1 MLVLLVAFAVLPL
14 ALPWLMGRLGPRGF
28 FVAALVPIIAFVYT
42 ALQTPRVVSGE
53 VLTESYAWIPSL
65 GLSLSM
71 RMDTLGWLM
80 ALIVTGVGALVMIYC
95 RWYFA
100 DTTKDAGA
108 KSSKGA
114 KSSQGTAGATAT
126 AGSAR
131 KKRVKPGVGMFSA
144 SLLAFAGA
152 MYGLVL
158 TDDLIV
164 LVMFWEITSIL
175 SYLLIGFYHARG
187 ASRRAALQ
195 ALLVTTLGG
204 LVMFVGAVILVV
216 QAGTTSLSAILAAY
230 TAAGSALAGNALINT
245 AIVLLLVGALSKSA
259 IFPFHFWLPGAM
271 AAPTPVS
278 AYLHAA
284 AMVKAGI
291 YLIARLAPAFA
302 HSEPWR
308 PIVIGLGLFTMLLGG
323 LQALRESDLKRILAF
338 GTVSQLGMLT
348 VVLGYGERNS
358 ALAGLALLLGHA
370 LFKSAL
376 FLVVGVID
384 RQLSTRDIGEL
395 SGVGRQA
402 PTLAIA
408 SMVAVGSMVGLAPTV
423 GFVAKEAVL
432 TSLLEGGSRPDA
444 VIPLVGIVLGSVLT
458 TAYGLRFIW
467 GAFWT
472 KRDASGEKLPTTVWP
487 DPPIGF
493 LASPVVLA
501 ALTLIAGFA
510 APLLDVAFSGYA
522 DTLPS
527 AGGEGHPYH
536 LALWH
541 GWEPALFL
549 SLASIALGAGLFWV
563 AQRTRR
569 VPRRLLPFTA
579 ADVYNGT
586 LRGIARVAV
595 WTTTLTQ
602 RGSLPVYV
610 GTIFVVFV
618 AAEGTALLASP
629 EWRVSFDLW
638 QTPMQLMA
646 APIMIIAGLV
656 AVRAQKRYT
665 GVVLVS
671 VTGLGMVALF
681 ATSGAPDLALTQIL
695 VETVTL
701 VTFAL
706 VLRRIPA
713 RMGEHNASVWPVA
726 RMVLAVAVGATMA
739 MVALVAT
746 GARVAEPIS
755 TAFPDLAYNLGH
767 GKNVVNVA
775 LVDLRGWDTMGEL
788 SVLILAATGVA
799 SLVFVTHRS
808 DLISQSIS
816 ALPTAATRTRR
827 PLVETSE
834 GLRARTA
841 GSSSTRQAWLVGGQ
855 RMRPENRSIMLE
867 VIVRVLFHTIIV
879 VSIYLLFAGHNLP
892 GGGFAGGLVAGMA
905 LVMRYIAGGRYE
917 LGAAAPTDAGRLLG
931 AGMTLAIA
939 CAVVPLLF
947 GAAPLTSW
955 FWEADLPVIGHV
967 EFVTSTLFDIGVY
980 LVVIG
985 LVLDVLRSLGGEVDR
1000 QTQALRQAQPPAAGQ
1015 APEAVQGA
1023 HGMPGVSAS

>member
-1 MLVLLVAFAVLPL
+1 MLVFLAAFAVIPL
-14 ALPWLMGRLGPRGF
+14 ALPWLVGRIGSRAF
-28 FVAALVPIIAFVYT
+28 FVAALLPVVAFVH
-42 ALQTPRVVSGE
+42 AAMATPEVIAGRVPA
-53 VLTESYAWIPSL
+53 ESLPWIPQL
-65 GLSLSM
+65 GIDLSM
-71 RMDTLGWLM
+71 RMDTLSWVLT
-80 ALIVTGVGALVMIYC
+80 LIVTGVGALVLLYC
-95 RWYFA
+95 RWYF
-100 DTTKDAGA
+100 DGKT
-108 KSSKGA
+108 
-114 KSSQGTAGATAT
+114 Q
-126 AGSAR
+126 
-131 KKRVKPGVGMFSA
+131 GVGLFA
-144 SLLAFAGA
+144 AVLLGFAGA

-158 TDDLIV
+158 TDDIIV

-204 LVMFVGAVILVV
+204 LVMFVGAVMLSVIY
-216 QAGTTSLSAILAAY
+216 GTNSITAIVSDAAALRPGSDGLLA
-230 TAAGSALAGNALINT
+230 T

-302 HSEPWR
+302 ENELWR
-308 PIVIGLGLFTMLLGG
+308 PIVIGLGIFTMLLGG
-323 LQALRESDLKRILAF
+323 FQALRESDLKRILAF

-358 ALAGLALLLGHA
+358 ALAGLALLIGHA

-376 FLVVGVID
+376 FLIVGIID

-402 PTLAIA
+402 PTLAVVSIIAIA
-408 SMVAVGSMVGLAPTV
+408 SMVGFAPTV

-432 TSLLEGGSRPDA
+432 TSLLEGGTRPDA
-444 VIPLVGIVLGSVLT
+444 LIPLLGILLGSILT
-458 TAYGLRFIW
+458 TAYGLRFVW

-472 KRDASGEKLPTTVWP
+472 KKDAAGAARPVTPWP
-487 DPPIGF
+487 DPPLGF
-493 LASPVVLA
+493 LAAPILLA
-501 ALTLIAGFA
+501 ALTLAAGFT
-510 APLLDVAFSGYA
+510 APLLDTAFSGYA
-522 DTLPS
+522 DTLP
-527 AGGEGHPYH
+527 AVGGYPYH

-549 SLASIALGAGLFWV
+549 SLGSIALGAVVFAV
-563 AQRTRR
+563 AQRTGRMPHR
-569 VPRRLLPFTA
+569 VLPFTA
-579 ADVYNGT
+579 ADVYNLV
-586 LRGIARVAV
+586 LRLIARIAV
-595 WTTTLTQ
+595 WTTTFTQ

-618 AAEGTALLASP
+618 AAEGTALFASGD
-629 EWRVSFDLW
+629 WQISLDAW
-638 QTPMQLMA
+638 QTPMQLVV
-646 APIMIIAGLV
+646 APIMIIAGIF
-656 AVRAQKRYT
+656 AVRARKRYT

-671 VTGLGMVALF
+671 ATGLGMVALF

-701 VTFAL
+701 VAFAL

-713 RMGEHNASVWPVA
+713 RLGEHNASVKPILRA
-726 RMVLAVAVGATMA
+726 ILAIAVGATMA
-739 MVALVAT
+739 MVAMVAT
-746 GARVAEPIS
+746 GARVATPIS
-755 TAFPDLAYNLGH
+755 ERFPDLAYELGH

-808 DLISQSIS
+808 DLISRSIS
-816 ALPTAATRTRR
+816 ALPTGVTRTRR
-827 PLVETSE
+827 PLIETAE
-834 GLRARTA
+834 GPRPR
-841 GSSSTRQAWLVGGQ
+841 GSDPDSTRQTWLVGGQ
-855 RMRPENRSIMLE
+855 KVRPENRSILLE
-867 VIVRVLFHTIIV
+867 VIVRILFHTIIV

-905 LVMRYIAGGRYE
+905 LVMRYVAGGRYE

-931 AGMTLAIA
+931 AGMALAVA
-939 CAVVPLLF
+939 TAVLPLLF
-947 GAAPLTSW
+947 GLPPLKSV
-955 FWEADLPVIGHV
+955 FWEAEIPIIGHI

-980 LVVIG
+980 LVVVG

-1000 QTQALRQAQPPAAGQ
+1000 QTQEVR
-1015 APEAVQGA
+1015 ER
-1023 HGMPGVSAS
+1023 GVMVS

>member
-1 MLVLLVAFAVLPL
+1 MLVLLAAFALTPL
-14 ALPWLMGRLGPRGF
+14 TLPWLTNRIGPRAF
-28 FVAALVPIIAFVYT
+28 FLAALVPLAGFVH
-42 ALQTPRVVSGE
+42 AGLLTPVVLAGE
-53 VLTESYAWIPSL
+53 TVTETFSWIPQL

-71 RMDTLGWLM
+71 RIDTLSWVM
-80 ALIVTGVGALVMIYC
+80 TLIVTGVGALVMIYC
-95 RWYFA
+95 RWYF
-100 DTTKDAGA
+100 DGKT
-108 KSSKGA
+108 S
-114 KSSQGTAGATAT
+114 
-126 AGSAR
+126 
-131 KKRVKPGVGMFSA
+131 GVGMFSA
-144 SLLAFAGA
+144 TLLAFAGA

-158 TDDLIV
+158 TDDLIL

-175 SYLLIGFYHARG
+175 SYLLIGYYHARG

-216 QAGTTSLSAILAAY
+216 QAGTNSISGILAEYAD
-230 TAAGSALAGNALINT
+230 TASGLAASPLIDT

-291 YLIARLAPAFA
+291 YLIARVAPFFA
-302 HSEPWR
+302 VAAPWR
-308 PIVIGLGLFTMLLGG
+308 PIVLSLGIFTMLLGG

-338 GTVSQLGMLT
+338 GTVSQLGLLT
-348 VVLGYGERNS
+348 AVIGYGERNT
-358 ALAGLALLLGHA
+358 ALAGLALLIGHA

-402 PTLAIA
+402 PTLAVASALAVA
-408 SMVAVGSMVGLAPTV
+408 SMIGIIPMV
-423 GFVAKEAVL
+423 GFVAKEAAL
-432 TSLLEGGSRPDA
+432 TSLLEAAEEPWA
-444 VIPLVGIVLGSVLT
+444 LVALIGIVLGSVLT
-458 TAYGLRFIW
+458 TAYGLRFFW
-467 GAFWT
+467 GAFAT
-472 KRDASGEKLPTTVWP
+472 KKDASGARKPATAWP
-487 DPPIGF
+487 DPPMGF
-493 LASPVVLA
+493 LAAPIVLA
-501 ALTLIAGFA
+501 VLSLIAGFA
-510 APLLDVAFSGYA
+510 APWLDTALRGYA
-522 DTLPS
+522 DTAPEV
-527 AGGEGHPYH
+527 GDPYH

-541 GWEPALFL
+541 GLEPALFL
-549 SLASIALGAGLFWV
+549 SLGCIAVGAVLFGFAV
-563 AQRTRR
+563 RTGKT
-569 VPRRLLPFTA
+569 PRRLLTFTA
-579 ADVYNGT
+579 ADVYNLT
-586 LRGIARVAV
+586 LRGIARLAV
-595 WTTTLTQ
+595 WTTSLTQ

-618 AAEGTALLASP
+618 ASQATALLASP
-629 EWRVSFDLW
+629 DWKIELDAW
-638 QTPMQLMA
+638 QTPIQVVV
-646 APIMIIAGLV
+646 APIMILAGIV
-656 AVRAQKRYT
+656 AVRARKRYT

-671 VTGLGMVALF
+671 VTGLGMVVLF
-681 ATSGAPDLALTQIL
+681 ATSGAPDLALTQVL

-701 VTFAL
+701 VTFTL

-713 RMGEHNASVWPVA
+713 RLGEHNASVWPVA
-726 RMVLAVAVGATMA
+726 RAVLAVAVGATMA
-739 MVALVAT
+739 IVAMVAT
-746 GARVAEPIS
+746 GARIEDPIS
-755 TAFPDLAYNLGH
+755 DAFPDLAYELGH

-808 DLISQSIS
+808 DLLSSAISS
-816 ALPTAATRTRR
+816 LPTAAVRTRR
-827 PLVETSE
+827 PLVETEE
-834 GLRARTA
+834 GPRPRASA
-841 GSSSTRQAWLVGGQ
+841 PGSTRQAWLVGGQ

-867 VIVRVLFHTIIV
+867 VIVRILFHTIIV
-879 VSIYLLFAGHNLP
+879 VSIFLLFSGHNLP

-905 LVMRYIAGGRYE
+905 LVMRYVAGGRYE

-939 CAVVPLLF
+939 CALVPLLF
-947 GAAPLTSW
+947 GEAPLTSH
-955 FWEADLPVIGHV
+955 FWEADLPILGHV

-1000 QTQALRQAQPPAAGQ
+1000 QLQALREAQSARTAG
-1015 APEAVQGA
+1015 GI
-1023 HGMPGVSAS
+1023 S

>member
-1 MLVLLVAFAVLPL
+1 MLLLLAAFAVIPL
-14 ALPWLMGRLGPRGF
+14 ALPWLVARIGSRAF
-28 FVAALVPIIAFVYT
+28 FVAAAVPLAAFGH
-42 ALQTPRVVSGE
+42 AVVQAPAVLSGSAPFE
-53 VLTESYAWIPSL
+53 TFAWIPAL
-65 GLSLSM
+65 GIDLSM
-71 RMDTLGWLM
+71 KMDTLGWVM
-80 ALIVTGVGALVMIYC
+80 TLIVTGVGALVMIYC
-95 RWYFA
+95 RWYF
-100 DTTKDAGA
+100 DGKKD
-108 KSSKGA
+108 
-114 KSSQGTAGATAT
+114 
-126 AGSAR
+126 
-131 KKRVKPGVGMFSA
+131 GVGLFSA
-144 SLLAFAGA
+144 VLLAFAGA

-164 LVMFWEITSIL
+164 LVMLWEVTSVL

-187 ASRRAALQ
+187 SSRRAALQ

-204 LVMFVGAVILVV
+204 LVMFVGAVMVV
-216 QAGTTSLSAILAAY
+216 VLYGTSSLSTILTSPLPSGDGQGAV
-230 TAAGSALAGNALINT
+230 LNA
-245 AIVLLLVGALSKSA
+245 AIVCLLVGALSKSA

-302 HSEPWR
+302 DSEPWR
-308 PIVIGLGLFTMLLGG
+308 PMIISLGLFTMLLGG
-323 LQALRESDLKRILAF
+323 VQALRESDLKRVLAF

-358 ALAGLALLLGHA
+358 ALAGLALLVGHA
-370 LFKSAL
+370 LFKSSL

-402 PTLAIA
+402 PTLAAFSIIAIA
-408 SMVAVGSMVGLAPTV
+408 SMVGVAPTV
-423 GFVAKEAVL
+423 GFVAKEATL
-432 TSLLEGGSRPDA
+432 TALLEGGTDPGA
-444 VIPLVGIVLGSVLT
+444 WIPLVGIVLGSALT
-458 TAYGLRFIW
+458 AAYGIRFVW

-472 KRDASGEKLPTTVWP
+472 KKDDAGAPLPRTEWP

-493 LASPVVLA
+493 LAAPVLLS
-501 ALTLIAGFA
+501 ALTVVAGVA
-510 APLLDVAFSGYA
+510 APWLDVALSGYA
-522 DTLPS
+522 DTMPE
-527 AGGEGHPYH
+527 AEGASYH

-549 SLASIALGAGLFWV
+549 SLGSIAVGAALFWLV
-563 AQRTRR
+563 RRTHWHTR
-569 VPRRLLPFTA
+569 VLPFTA
-579 ADVYNGT
+579 NDAYNAV
-586 LRGIARVAV
+586 LRAIVRASV

-618 AAEGTALLASP
+618 AAEGTALLASA
-629 EWRVSFDLW
+629 EWQTHLDAW
-638 QTPMQLMA
+638 QTPMQIVV
-646 APIMIIAGLV
+646 APIMILAGIV
-656 AVRAQKRYT
+656 AVRARKRYT

-671 VTGLGMVALF
+671 VTGLGMVLLF

-701 VTFAL
+701 VAFAL
-706 VLRRIPA
+706 VLRRIPS
-713 RMGEHNASVWPVA
+713 RMGEHNASVLPVA
-726 RMVLAVAVGATMA
+726 RAVLAIAVGATMA
-739 MVALVAT
+739 LVAIVAT
-746 GARVAEPIS
+746 GAREFVPIS
-755 TAFPDLAYNLGH
+755 TRFPDLAYELGH

-808 DLISQSIS
+808 DLLSRAI
-816 ALPTAATRTRR
+816 APLPTSATRTRR
-827 PLVETSE
+827 PLIETVD
-834 GLRARTA
+834 GPRPRTSA
-841 GSSSTRQAWLVGGQ
+841 PGSTRQAWLVGGQ
-855 RMRPENRSIMLE
+855 RLRPENRSIMLE
-867 VIVRVLFHTIIV
+867 VIVRILFHTIIV
-879 VSIYLLFAGHNLP
+879 VSIYVLFAGHNLP

-905 LVMRYIAGGRYE
+905 LVMRYVAGGRYE

-931 AGMTLAIA
+931 AGMTLAVG
-939 CAVVPLLF
+939 CAIVPLLF
-947 GAAPLTSW
+947 GQAPLTST
-955 FWEADLPVIGHV
+955 FWEADIPVLGHV
-967 EFVTSTLFDIGVY
+967 EFVTSTIFDIGVY

-1000 QTQALRQAQPPAAGQ
+1000 QTQELRDR
-1015 APEAVQGA
+1015 
-1023 HGMPGVSAS
+1023 GVVVT